1 MTQLIVCLGSSSVSM
16 AMICPGD
23 SPTLSCCTNG
33 SSLRWIV
40 NVSLTPLHLRRGE
53 GTTVF
58 NQHSPEMEQ
67 PLTINQTVIYFSK
80 ISNSPLMSVL
90 TIDNVTTDWNQT
102 KIECA
107 RSIEDISIT
116 TISVIDYSKI
126 CT

>member
-1 MTQLIVCLGSSSVSM
+1 M

-23 SPTLSCCTNG
+23 SLTLFCCTNG

-40 NVSLTPLHLRRGE
+40 NISLTPLHLRPGT
-53 GTTVF
+53 GTTVI
-58 NQHSPEMEQ
+58 NQQSPEMEQ
-67 PLTINQTVIYFSK
+67 PLTINQTVIHFSK

-90 TIDNVTTDWNQT
+90 TINNVTTNWNQT

-116 TISVIDYSKI
+116 TVRIIDYSKI